1 MDVGHHTKNT
11 QASKQTTNYSIF
23 TATGG
28 PLSHGAAT
36 IVVSACRC
44 VAAAASTAPLTDA
57 NLVVSGRRL
66 LLYIPAKRLSCN
78 LLSLSLRPRPPSPSR
93 CTFHLQ
99 SVCVWTSVS
108 VFARLLIYSLH
119 SPSACVNISVRDKG
133 TEGGCWL
140 LFASVL
146 QADTGGNK
154 WRAGSCPALSLRW
167 LPSPMAISRR

>member
-1 MDVGHHTKNT
+1 M
-11 QASKQTTNYSIF
+11 
-23 TATGG
+23 
-28 PLSHGAAT
+28 
-36 IVVSACRC
+36 
-44 VAAAASTAPLTDA
+44 AAAASTAPLADA
-57 NLVVSGRRL
+57 DLVAPGRRL

-78 LLSLSLRPRPPSPSR
+78 LLSLSLRPHPPFPLPSR
-93 CTFHLQ
+93 CTFHLH

-119 SPSACVNISVRDKG
+119 SPSVCVNISVRDKG